1 MERLI
6 DRVQSS
12 TLLED
17 RRDGC
22 RALKAMSRKYR
33 VLVGAHGMDTL
44 LQVGIYITTLVRLD
58 GFPSLFSVYFLFSFL
73 FFIFIYFGSCQE

>member
-1 MERLI
+1 MLSIYISLQVERLI

-22 RALKAMSRKYR
+22 RALKSMSRKYR

-44 LQVGIYITTLVRLD
+44 IQVCHVAL
-58 GFPSLFSVYFLFSFL
+58 
-73 FFIFIYFGSCQE
+73 